1 MEEKLRSILVT
12 GVGGGVGQ
20 SIIKALAGSA
30 YEIIGVDSEELA
42 AGLHAVPKAYKGH
55 YASDPRFVD
64 RLLEICIKESC
75 GLIFAGHDVELLPLS
90 ENAARFVSKG
100 IVPVVS
106 TPEIVRLCDDKL
118 ATNTFLKDHGFPVP
132 DTSPLSKVSR
142 FEQPVVLKPQRGGA
156 RSKNTYVAR
165 TPKDF
170 DDYVRL
176 VDTGNCIVQE
186 FIEGDEYTCG
196 SITLDNQCVGVIA
209 MRRILRDGDTYK
221 AFVERNPV
229 VESAVREI
237 IEALGPFGACNIQ
250 LRVRDGR
257 PLVFEINARCSGTTA
272 ARALAG
278 FNEPRMIADYVLQ
291 NIKAT
296 YEIREISIL
305 RYWQEMVVSNERVD
319 QLRET
324 GFLLGDGTRL

>member
-1 MEEKLRSILVT
+1 
-12 GVGGGVGQ
+12 
-20 SIIKALAGSA
+20 
-30 YEIIGVDSEELA
+30 
-42 AGLHAVPKAYKGH
+42 
-55 YASDPRFVD
+55 
-64 RLLEICIKESC
+64 
-75 GLIFAGHDVELLPLS
+75 
-90 ENAARFVSKG
+90 
-100 IVPVVS
+100 
-106 TPEIVRLCDDKL
+106 
-118 ATNTFLKDHGFPVP
+118 
-132 DTSPLSKVSR
+132 
-142 FEQPVVLKPQRGGA
+142 
-156 RSKNTYVAR
+156 
-165 TPKDF
+165 
-170 DDYVRL
+170 
-176 VDTGNCIVQE
+176 
-186 FIEGDEYTCG
+186 
-196 SITLDNQCVGVIA
+196 
-209 MRRILRDGDTYK
+209 
-221 AFVERNPV
+221 
-229 VESAVREI
+229 VREI